1 MTARQKKPAAKSAAQ
16 APAGAAQAPTEKA
29 QGAMASAGK
38 DTKSRSPA
46 KAPPTAKP
54 TGTKPTGK
62 TTGKTAETK
71 AEIKAETKKGS
82 FGARKWHAE
91 ELRGLYE
98 QMLLIRRFEEKAG
111 QLYGLGLIGG
121 FCHLYI
127 GQEAVVVGAVA
138 ARRFKTSAGTG
149 KGKVKE
155 KVKEKVKG
163 TGGDTLTTSYRA
175 HGHALAVGGS
185 PHKIMAELL
194 GRASGCCGGK
204 GGSMHLFDT
213 AAGFFGGHG
222 IVAAQVPIAAGVG
235 FAEKY
240 LGGDGVAMVFFGDGA
255 LNQGQVYET
264 FNMAALW
271 RLPVLFVIENNRYGM
286 GTSIERAAAHSEN
299 LAARGA
305 AYGIDGKKIDGMDVL
320 AVHDGVAEAL
330 EQIRGAGGPRIL
342 EAVTYRYRGHS
353 MSDPAKYRSREEVEE
368 VRARQDPIDRLAKR
382 LEESGVL
389 DETAR
394 KEIDARVRE
403 EVKSATEAA
412 EKDSEP
418 DERELWTDVYA
429 ANGAHAIVVAA
440 SGMTIGSAT

>member
-16 APAGAAQAPTEKA
+16 APAGAAQAPTEKT
-29 QGAMASAGK
+29 QGATASAVKATGK

-54 TGTKPTGK
+54 TGK

-71 AEIKAETKKGS
+71 KGS
-82 FGARKWHAE
+82 FGVRKWHAE

-138 ARRFKTSAGTG
+138 ARRFKTGAGTG
-149 KGKVKE
+149 KG
-155 KVKEKVKG
+155 KEKVKG

-299 LAARGA
+299 LAARG
-305 AYGIDGKKIDGMDVL
+305 GCL
-320 AVHDGVAEAL
+320 RH
-330 EQIRGAGGPRIL
+330 
-342 EAVTYRYRGHS
+342 
-353 MSDPAKYRSREEVEE
+353 
-368 VRARQDPIDRLAKR
+368 
-382 LEESGVL
+382 
-389 DETAR
+389 
-394 KEIDARVRE
+394 
-403 EVKSATEAA
+403 
-412 EKDSEP
+412 
-418 DERELWTDVYA
+418 
-429 ANGAHAIVVAA
+429 
-440 SGMTIGSAT
+440 